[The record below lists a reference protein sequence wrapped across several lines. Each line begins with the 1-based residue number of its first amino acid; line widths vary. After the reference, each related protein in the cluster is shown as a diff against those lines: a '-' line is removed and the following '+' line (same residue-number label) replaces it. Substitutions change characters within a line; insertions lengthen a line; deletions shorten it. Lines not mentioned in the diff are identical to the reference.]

1 VGRGGGAWS
10 GDAAATGEHADADSL
25 EPEAYQ
31 QPEPE
36 PELEDGPPDPELER
50 KLQANALRIEQ
61 QDALIGTMLERV
73 ALLEAQR
80 QAQRQAEQPPGT
92 GVG

>member
-1 VGRGGGAWS
+1 MRRRLAS
-10 GDAAATGEHADADSL
+10 TPTRDSL

-31 QPEPE
+31 KPEPEPE

-80 QAQRQAEQPPGT
+80 QAQRQAEQLPGT